1 MSNRHLLE
9 WCRHLNIPIKDILPR
24 DQTIPHNHRQAL
36 FIHNLE
42 PSYMNGSHW
51 VATYVQNGV
60 INSFDS
66 FGMPPF
72 QEIVNH
78 ARNRNLTL
86 LHQDNQIPCIM
97 TTTCGYFCLYFL
109 SEINRGT

>member
-60 INSFDS
+60 INYFDS

-78 ARNRNLTL
+78 ARNRNLTERIWTADL
-86 LHQDNQIPCIM
+86 YNYLKKQM
-97 TTTCGYFCLYFL
+97 TT
-109 SEINRGT
+109 